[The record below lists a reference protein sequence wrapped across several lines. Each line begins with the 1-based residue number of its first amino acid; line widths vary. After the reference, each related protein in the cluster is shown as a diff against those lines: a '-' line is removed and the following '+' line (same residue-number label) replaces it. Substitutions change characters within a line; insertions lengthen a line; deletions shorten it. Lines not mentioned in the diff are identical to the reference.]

1 MPPWSLRHVML
12 DYAETT
18 FRFFLETFHPF
29 TFFSFHFVCCID
41 KKNKN
46 KIKIHLLLQPSV
58 CTERCLIIPLQTNL
72 GYVTLLTGLWFCQLL
87 WTARVWG
94 TKSELLG
101 KNWAMVLYLFSLAV
115 SVFVDHILISLTVP
129 VIIITGHCANLCL
142 SVHVI

>member
-18 FRFFLETFHPF
+18 FRFFFGNI
-29 TFFSFHFVCCID
+29 SSIHFLFISLRVLHWQ
-41 KKNKN
+41 KNKN

-58 CTERCLIIPLQTNL
+58 RTERCLVIPLQTNL
-72 GYVTLLTGLWFCQLL
+72 GYVTLLTALWFCQLL
-87 WTARVWG
+87 WTATVWG

-115 SVFVDHILISLTVP
+115 SVFVDHVLISLTVP